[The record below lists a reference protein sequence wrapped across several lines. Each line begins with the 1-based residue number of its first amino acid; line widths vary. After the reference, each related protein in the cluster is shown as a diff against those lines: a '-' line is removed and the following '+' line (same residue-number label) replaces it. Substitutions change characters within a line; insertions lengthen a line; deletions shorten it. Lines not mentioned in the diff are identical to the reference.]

1 MDYDD
6 DDPRNWKNLE
16 KKFTQ
21 SAAKVI
27 QTKGAKRTDD
37 PLGTG
42 SFQEGLSETPDL
54 TRLGLT
60 SNVTGFGRD
69 DVKPVAKGRF
79 KVMFSTDGRILTH
92 DGAYPIDSNG
102 EKCRYVILL
111 EADGAYL
118 YTDQCISEGIGVAAQ
133 DVFNNYPT
141 LDSHGQIDGHVIGAG
156 DMIVDQG
163 QVIYLDSQSGS
174 FHPTGAN
181 LAATLKLFVRTGLI
195 TEEQIVTGGVTVA
208 QFIAAG
214 GFDVDEGDL
223 VNLLG
228 AAMAGQLR
236 SKTGAPTRTTPARAQ
251 QSQSDSEE
259 SDEPEKGDRDKPGE
273 GGGDPGIFNFE
284 DF

>member
-6 DDPRNWKNLE
+6 DDPRNRKNLE

-27 QTKGAKRTDD
+27 QTKGAKKTNSG
-37 PLGTG
+37 LGTG
-42 SFQEGLSETPDL
+42 SFKEGLSETPDL
-54 TRLGLT
+54 TTLGLP
-60 SNVTGFGRD
+60 SNVTGYGRG
-69 DVKPVAKGRF
+69 DVKPVAKAKF
-79 KVMFSTDGRILTH
+79 KVMFSTDGRILTN
-92 DGAYPIDSNG
+92 DGAYLIDSNG
-102 EKCRYVILL
+102 DKCRYVILL

-118 YTDQCISEGIGVAAQ
+118 YTDQCIAKGIGLGAQ
-133 DVFNNYPT
+133 DVFHNYPT
-141 LDSHGQIDGHVIGAG
+141 LASHGQIDGTVIGAG

-195 TEEQIVTGGVTVA
+195 SEKQIVSGDVSVA

-214 GFDVDEGDL
+214 GLDVDEGDL

-228 AAMAGQLR
+228 AAMAGKLR
-236 SKTGAPTRTTPARAQ
+236 SKTAVPAPTASVRADE
-251 QSQSDSEE
+251 SDSEE
-259 SDEPEKGDRDKPGE
+259 SDGPPGKGDRDESGE
-273 GGGDPGIFNFE
+273 GGGDSGIFSL
-284 DF
+284 DDM